1 VSWRCGNDR
10 WIGIS
15 DVSCPGGIKNKDKDK
30 DKEALI
36 AKGGGGDHGAKKT

>member
-1 VSWRCGNDR
+1 MSWRCGNEG

-30 DKEALI
+30 EALI
-36 AKGGGGDHGAKKT
+36 TKGGDGEHGAKKT